1 MSLRLKEIN
10 QVMVRCYMSKANM
23 LMLGKPGIGKT
34 CSIEHFVEKM
44 RERIPDFKVWHF
56 YGPTMSPM
64 DIQAGMPDVATGT
77 IKMYSNASI
86 PNAYA
91 TPDVKGVV
99 FIGEM
104 LNTDPTTLKLLQ
116 KYVNGEDMNGVLRKP
131 DGVMVLADSNRL
143 EDKAGVMQQFRAL
156 LNRFLTVDVYTD
168 ENDNTEY
175 AQKMEWHAMVQA
187 FFRENPNLIDNY
199 EKVFAADAGR
209 GTASKQND
217 QMAEEGKRGIW
228 ACMRGWNRVSDL
240 EYTMEELGGGAITVD
255 EITGSVGTGPGM
267 QYHTF
272 KQIVSRLA
280 SVEEVLA
287 NPEGVKIPEKIDEL
301 YALAMIV
308 SLRCKAEDLKTIYT
322 FAKRIQY
329 DMQVFM
335 LKTMMGRKNFPLVG
349 SETYRSWVLDPQVNK
364 LVNAR

>member
-1 MSLRLKEIN
+1 MSLRLKEMN
-10 QVMVRCYMSKANM
+10 QVMVRCYLSKSNM

-34 CSIEHFVEKM
+34 CSIEHFAEKM
-44 RERIPDFKVWHF
+44 RERIPEFKVWHF

-64 DIQAGMPDVATGT
+64 DIQAAMPDVATGT
-77 IKMYSNASI
+77 LLMYSNACI
-86 PNAYA
+86 PNAYKE
-91 TPDVKGVV
+91 PDVKGVV

-131 DGVMVLADSNRL
+131 EGVMVLADSNRL

-168 ENDNTEY
+168 ESDNVEY
-175 AQKMEWHAMVQA
+175 AQKMEWHPMVQA
-187 FFRENPNLIDNY
+187 FFRESPNLIDNY

-209 GTASKQND
+209 GTATKKTD

-228 ACMRGWNRVSDL
+228 ACMRGWNRVSEL
-240 EYTMEELGGGAITVD
+240 ERTAEELGGAITMD

-272 KQIVSRLA
+272 KQVVARLA
-280 SVEEVLA
+280 SIEEVIA
-287 NPEGVKIPEKIDEL
+287 HPEKVTIPDKIDEL
-301 YALAMIV
+301 YALCMIV
-308 SLRCKAEDLKTIYT
+308 GLRCKDTDLKAIYT
-322 FAKRIQY
+322 FAQRVQH
-329 DMQVFM
+329 DMQVFL
-335 LKTMMGRKNFPLVG
+335 LKTMMGRKNFTLVG
-349 SETYRSWVLDPQVNK
+349 SEVYRKWVLDPQISK